1 MAATRNLCAQI
12 DLALHTKV
20 CEERERA
27 GQTTSQY
34 ITQLL
39 REYYEMK
46 ENGGKSDMANK
57 GNRTMAFQIPE
68 ELFQRIKRH
77 LERESDRLGRRVTQR
92 EFVLDLIEEALSK
105 AESEEPLPQENED
118 SVEQDAEMES
128 ELQEEVDE
136 KEIPQPE

>member
-1 MAATRNLCAQI
+1 MAVTRNLCAQI
-12 DLALHTKV
+12 DLTLHTKV
-20 CEERERA
+20 CQEREKA

-46 ENGGKSDMANK
+46 ENGGKSDMASN
-57 GNRTMAFQIPE
+57 GNRTMALQVPE

-92 EFVLDLIEEALSK
+92 EFILDLIEEALAK
-105 AESEEPLPQENED
+105 AESEEPLPQENEG
-118 SVEQDAEMES
+118 SIEQDTAMES
-128 ELQEEVDE
+128 ELQEEVE
-136 KEIPQPE
+136 

>member
-1 MAATRNLCAQI
+1 MAVTKNLCAQI
-12 DLALHTKV
+12 DLTLHTKV
-20 CEERERA
+20 CQEREKA

-46 ENGGKSDMANK
+46 ENGGKSDMANN
-57 GNRTMAFQIPE
+57 GNRTMALQVPE

-92 EFVLDLIEEALSK
+92 EFILDLIEEALAK
-105 AESEEPLPQENED
+105 AESEEPLPQENEG
-118 SVEQDAEMES
+118 SIEQDTAMES
-128 ELQEEVDE
+128 ELQEEVE
-136 KEIPQPE
+136 

>member
-1 MAATRNLCAQI
+1 MPETKNLCAQVPI
-12 DLALHTKV
+12 ELH
-20 CEERERA
+20 ERVNAEKEQA
-27 GQTTSQY
+27 NQTTSQY
-34 ITQLL
+34 ITNLIT
-39 REYYEMK
+39 EYYKMK
-46 ENGGKSDMANK
+46 EIGGVSSMTGKE
-57 GNRTMAFQIPE
+57 RTMAFQISE
-68 ELFQRIKRH
+68 ELFQRIKRY

-136 KEIPQPE
+136 KEIPRPE

>member
-1 MAATRNLCAQI
+1 MADKKNLCAQI
-12 DLALHTKV
+12 DIALHNRVT
-20 CEERERA
+20 EEKDRLEM
-27 GQTTSQY
+27 TTSQY
-34 ITQLL
+34 IAQRL

-46 ENGGKSDMANK
+46 ENGGKSDMANN
-57 GNRTMAFQIPE
+57 GSITLAFQTPE

>member
-1 MAATRNLCAQI
+1 MAVTKNLCAQI
-12 DLALHTKV
+12 DLTLHTKV
-20 CEERERA
+20 CQEREKA

>member
-1 MAATRNLCAQI
+1 MPETKNLCAQVPI
-12 DLALHTKV
+12 ELH
-20 CEERERA
+20 ERVNAEKEQA
-27 GQTTSQY
+27 NQTTSQY
-34 ITQLL
+34 ITNLIT
-39 REYYEMK
+39 EYYKMK
-46 ENGGKSDMANK
+46 EIGGVSSMTGKE
-57 GNRTMAFQIPE
+57 RTMAFQISE
-68 ELFQRIKRH
+68 ELFQRIKRY

>member
-1 MAATRNLCAQI
+1 MAETKNLCAQI